1 MKISQQKKEKIYEQI
16 LAFLYS
22 TSPQPLFTFNV
33 AQEIAR
39 DEEFVKSLLIDLKK
53 KELVVEIKKNPKGFP
68 YLKRSRWK
76 LSDSAYQAYKTH
88 QNKQV
93 GLNSHPNP

>member
-1 MKISQQKKEKIYEQI
+1 MKISEQKKEKIYEQI
-16 LAFLYS
+16 LALLYS
-22 TSPQPLFTFNV
+22 VSPKPLFTLNI

-39 DEEFVKSLLIDLKK
+39 DEEFVKSLLLELKK
-53 KELVVEIKKNPKGFP
+53 KELLIEIKKNPKGFP

-88 QNKQV
+88 QHKQERQ
-93 GLNSHPNP
+93 NP